1 MTRQKFILRADGTIS
16 IASLALRAQS
26 PNSVSPLCFCLE
38 PEQYA
43 HSTTPE
49 CDITHTRRALLRP
62 ALGIHSFLF
71 RIFAPQLLSA
81 FRADEATTL
90 LSTRTI
96 NAARMTTNNPLVR
109 WRSRGWPESAQPGRS
124 PRIGEGRQST
134 PDAVIHWVTP
144 SSNASTRCLSPIA
157 SYATPRSSV
166 AKTSSLTRIA
176 ASAAGFT
183 PIWPGPN
190 SALLSKA
197 HAWRRHHSGLS

>member
-43 HSTTPE
+43 HSATPE

-62 ALGIHSFLF
+62 ALGIHPFLF

-109 WRSRGWPESAQPGRS
+109 WRSRGWPESARSRRCRASRRRSVHRTHSGR
-124 PRIGEGRQST
+124 
-134 PDAVIHWVTP
+134 TP
-144 SSNASTRCLSPIA
+144 SVAGTAPSAQPSRLRPA
-157 SYATPRSSV
+157 GWRQPSS
-166 AKTSSLTRIA
+166 
-176 ASAAGFT
+176 
-183 PIWPGPN
+183 
-190 SALLSKA
+190 
-197 HAWRRHHSGLS
+197 

>member
-43 HSTTPE
+43 HSATPE

-109 WRSRGWPESAQPGRS
+109 WRSRGWPELCRFSDAGDDEAGHRLEDRRLKSAEARNRGKWGHGRC
-124 PRIGEGRQST
+124 RGLYG
-134 PDAVIHWVTP
+134 D
-144 SSNASTRCLSPIA
+144 
-157 SYATPRSSV
+157 
-166 AKTSSLTRIA
+166 LTA
-176 ASAAGFT
+176 ASVGRGWSER
-183 PIWPGPN
+183 PPN
-190 SALLSKA
+190 CFASQD
-197 HAWRRHHSGLS
+197 GCG